1 MIDGSLSAFLQ
12 GNVGIHLATR
22 NAGFE
27 PNGGRALAATV
38 DAEGVHLTVYV
49 ATVVAER
56 LRADLE
62 ANGQVAV
69 GFARPTDE
77 RACQLKGQLVS
88 LREAAP
94 EERGRIDTQWEA
106 FLQALGAIGIPRE
119 PLARWPRWPASAI
132 TLKVTAIFEQTPRPG
147 TGEPMR

>member
-1 MIDGSLSAFLQ
+1 MVDRSLATFIEGS
-12 GNVGIHLATR
+12 VGIHLATR

-27 PNGGRALAATV
+27 PNGGRALAARV
-38 DAEGVHLTVYV
+38 DAGGAHLTVYV

-62 ANGQVAV
+62 TNGQVAV

-88 LREAAP
+88 LRDAEPA
-94 EERGRIDTQWEA
+94 ERDVIETQWKA
-106 FLQALGAIGIPRE
+106 FLQALGCIGIPSE
-119 PLARWPRWPASAI
+119 PLARWPRWPASAV
-132 TLKVTAIFEQTPRPG
+132 TLKVTAIFEQTPG
-147 TGEPMR
+147 AGAGEPMR